1 MARGG
6 KGRRNGSLQRGGDAG
21 GRGTARRTRLR
32 EIAGVGFVALTVAAI
47 IALASY
53 SPHDPSFNVAT
64 GTGRVRN
71 HLGVLGSH
79 VADLLVQAFGF
90 GSWLFPVFAFGAA
103 VLCFAGISFGLWSRI
118 GRGAGLTGFSLSLVA
133 LGRLA
138 FGDVDPLYG
147 GGAPPVP
154 AGGVFGGILVGLV
167 RPWLGDS
174 GTALVFTFLLVA
186 SFTLAT
192 HLTPRVAARGAWAG
206 ARGAGGLLA
215 EAWSVARRAWELRR
229 GRKEKEQARGKR
241 GGAARKPAAEEPPE
255 PLEIDEEDLE
265 GPMIVHR
272 PPPQRKK
279 PAARRPEPVR
289 TPGSYVLPP
298 LDLLDDPPADRA
310 PVSRDEILA
319 HSRILERKLADF
331 GVNGKVTQV
340 HPGPVITMYEYE
352 PAAGIKVNR
361 IVGLQDDLA
370 LALSATSVR
379 VVAPIP
385 GKPVVG
391 IELPNRTREVVTLK
405 EVMLSEEY
413 ARAHS
418 KLSVALGKDIFGKP
432 RVGDLGKMPHLLIAG
447 ATGSGKSVMINT
459 LISSLLFSARPDE
472 VQFIMIDPKM
482 VELTMYDGIP
492 HLIAPVVSNPKKAAY
507 ALRNAVGLMEER
519 LRILSEKRVRNIE
532 SYNHH
537 LAAEAK
543 ARGEAPALM
552 PYLVIV
558 IDELADLMIL
568 AQSEVED
575 SITRLAQLS
584 RAVGMHLVIATQRPS
599 TNVITGIIKANLPVR
614 MSFNVSSKI
623 DSRVVLDANG
633 AEQLLGKGD
642 MLYLPPGTNK
652 LERIHGAFVSEDEV
666 KRLVEHL
673 KGQAAPTYNE
683 AILKPPPASEDGDA
697 GGGDGEQDEMY
708 DQAVA
713 VVSESGQASISYV
726 QRRLKVGYN
735 RAARM
740 IEAMEKAGLI
750 GPADGAKPRK
760 ILARRNYDEE

>member
-1 MARGG
+1 MGRGRKKKKDPSLRRRRDDGARSAA
-6 KGRRNGSLQRGGDAG
+6 RRN
-21 GRGTARRTRLR
+21 RLR
-32 EIAGVGFVALTVAAI
+32 EIAGVACVALTIAAI
-47 IALASY
+47 IALASH
-53 SPHDPSFNVAT
+53 SPLDPSFNDET
-64 GTGRVRN
+64 
-71 HLGVLGSH
+71 GSH
-79 VADLLVQAFGF
+79 RAHNYLGIVGSSFADLLLQLFGF
-90 GSWLFPVFAFGAA
+90 GAWLFPVFAFGAA
-103 VLCFAGISFGLWSRI
+103 VLLFAGVAISPLSRL
-118 GRGAGLTGFSLSLVA
+118 GRALGLTGFSLSLVA
-133 LGRLA
+133 LGNLA
-138 FGDVDPLYG
+138 FGSSDPIYG
-147 GGAPPVP
+147 GGAPAIP
-154 AGGVFGGILVGLV
+154 AGGALGSLLV
-167 RPWLGDS
+167 RLTRTWLGDA
-174 GTALVFTFLLVA
+174 GAGLLFAFLLVA

-192 HLTPRVAARGAWAG
+192 HLTPRRVTLAAWAG
-206 ARGAGGLLA
+206 VRAAWDGVIRARD
-215 EAWSVARRAWELRR
+215 LRR
-229 GRKEKEQARGKR
+229 GRKEKELARTR
-241 GGAARKPAAEEPPE
+241 RAAPE
-255 PLEIDEEDLE
+255 PEAEPELPPGPEPDPGLEIEEEDLA

-272 PPPQRKK
+272 PPPARKK
-279 PAARRPEPVR
+279 PGTRRPEPAR
-289 TPGSYVLPP
+289 SSGAYVLPP
-298 LDLLDDPPADRA
+298 LDLLDDPPPDRVT
-310 PVSRDEILA
+310 VSEEEVRANSQILV
-319 HSRILERKLADF
+319 RKLADF
-331 GVNGKVTQV
+331 GANGKVTQV
-340 HPGPVITMYEYE
+340 HPGPVITTYDFE
-352 PAAGIKVNR
+352 PAAGVKMSR
-361 IVGLQDDLA
+361 IEGLQDDLA
-370 LALSATSVR
+370 LALSAVSIR
-379 VVAPIP
+379 VARTP

-391 IELPNRTREVVTLK
+391 IELPNKRREAVTLK
-405 EVMLSEEY
+405 EIMLSEEF
-413 ARAHS
+413 AAAHG
-418 KLSVALGKDIFGKP
+418 KLAVALGKSTLGTP
-432 RVGDLGKMPHLLIAG
+432 RVGDLGKMPHVLIAG

-459 LISSLLFSARPDE
+459 LISSILFSARPDE

-519 LRILSEKRVRNIE
+519 YKILAEKKVRNIE

-552 PYLVIV
+552 SYLVIV

-642 MLYLPPGTNK
+642 MLYLPPGTNR

-683 AILKPPPASEDGDA
+683 ALLQPPPAESGEAEGA
-697 GGGDGEQDEMY
+697 EGEQDEMY

-713 VVSESGQASISYV
+713 VVTESGQASISYV

-740 IEAMEKAGLI
+740 IEAMEKAGLVS
-750 GPADGAKPRK
+750 PADGAKPRR
-760 ILARRNYDEE
+760 ILARRSYDEGE

>member
-1 MARGG
+1 MARGR
-6 KGRRNGSLQRGGDAG
+6 KKKKDQSLRQGREKNLHRA
-21 GRGTARRTRLR
+21 ARWNRLR
-32 EIAGVGFVALTVAAI
+32 EIAGVGLVALTIAAI

-53 SPHDPSFNVAT
+53 NTHDPSLNVAT
-64 GTGRVRN
+64 GRGGTHN
-71 HLGVLGSH
+71 YLGVFGAYF
-79 VADLLVQAFGF
+79 ADLLVQLFGF
-90 GSWLFPVFAFGAA
+90 GAWLFPVFSFGAA
-103 VLCFAGISFGLWSRI
+103 VLLFAGIAISPLSRL
-118 GRGAGLTGFSLSLVA
+118 GRSLGLTGFSLALVA
-133 LGRLA
+133 LGNLA
-138 FGDVDPLYG
+138 FGAKHDPFYPPTDAG
-147 GGAPPVP
+147 GGFGSVL
-154 AGGVFGGILVGLV
+154 AGLT
-167 RPWLGDS
+167 RPWLGDL
-174 GTALVFTFLLVA
+174 GAGLLFTFLLVA

-192 HLTPRVAARGAWAG
+192 HLTPRHITSIAWAG
-206 ARGAGGLLA
+206 ARA
-215 EAWSVARRAWELRR
+215 AWGRAMRAWELRR
-229 GRKEKEQARGKR
+229 GRKEKELARSR
-241 GGAARKPAAEEPPE
+241 RSEVEVRKAKPQPPE
-255 PLEIDEEDLE
+255 PALEIDDEDLA

-272 PPPQRKK
+272 PPPLLKK
-279 PAARRPEPVR
+279 PGGRRPEPAR
-289 TPGSYVLPP
+289 THGNYVLPP
-298 LDLLDDPPADRA
+298 LDLLDDPPPERV
-310 PVSRDEILA
+310 PISREEILA
-319 HSRILERKLADF
+319 NSRILERKLADF
-331 GVNGKVTQV
+331 GVNGRVTQV

-405 EVMLSEEY
+405 EIMLSEEY
-413 ARAHS
+413 GKAHS
-418 KLSVALGKDIFGKP
+418 KLTVALGKDIFGKP
-432 RVGDLGKMPHLLIAG
+432 RIADLGKMPHVLIAG

-459 LISSLLFSARPDE
+459 LISSILFSARPDE

-519 LRILSEKRVRNIE
+519 YRILAEKKVRNIE

-552 PYLVIV
+552 SFLVIV

-633 AEQLLGKGD
+633 AELLLGKGD

-683 AILKPPPASEDGDA
+683 ALLQPPPASEDG
-697 GGGDGEQDEMY
+697 GGEGGDGEQDEMY

-750 GPADGAKPRK
+750 GPADGARPRK
-760 ILARRNYDEE
+760 ILARRTYDEE

>member
-1 MARGG
+1 VARG
-6 KGRRNGSLQRGGDAG
+6 KKKKKDQTLRRGGEQS
-21 GRGTARRTRLR
+21 ARRAARWHRLR
-32 EIAGVGFVALTVAAI
+32 EIAGAGFVALTIAAI
-47 IALASY
+47 FALASY
-53 SPHDPSFNVAT
+53 SSHDPSLNVAT
-64 GTGRVRN
+64 GRGAVHNYLGRF
-71 HLGVLGSH
+71 GAYF
-79 VADLLVQAFGF
+79 ADLLIQFFGF
-90 GSWLFPVFAFGAA
+90 GAWLFPLFAFGAA
-103 VLCFAGISFGLWSRI
+103 VLCFTDIAISFIRRLGRLFGL
-118 GRGAGLTGFSLSLVA
+118 AVFSLSLVA
-133 LGRLA
+133 LGNLVFDAR
-138 FGDVDPLYG
+138 DPFYG
-147 GGAPPVP
+147 GGQPIP
-154 AGGVFGGILVGLV
+154 AGGVAGKLLAGLAL
-167 RPWLGDS
+167 PWLS
-174 GTALVFTFLLVA
+174 LAGTTILFVFLLIA

-192 HLTPRVAARGAWAG
+192 HLTPRRIALGVWTAVKAAAAAL
-206 ARGAGGLLA
+206 AR
-215 EAWSVARRAWELRR
+215 ARDLRR
-229 GRKEKEQARGKR
+229 GRREKEQGRISRETAPP
-241 GGAARKPAAEEPPE
+241 APVRKTAPPPVE
-255 PLEIDEEDLE
+255 TPLEIEEADLE

-272 PPPQRKK
+272 PLPPKK
-279 PAARRPEPVR
+279 PAARRSEPAR
-289 TPGSYVLPP
+289 TRGSFVLPP
-298 LDLLDDPPADRA
+298 LDLLDEPPADRA
-310 PVSRDEILA
+310 PISREEILA
-319 HSRILERKLADF
+319 NSKILERKLADF

-352 PAAGIKVNR
+352 LAPGIKMNR
-361 IVGLQDDLA
+361 IEGLQEDLA
-370 LALSATSVR
+370 LALSAPSVR
-379 VVAPIP
+379 VARVP
-385 GKPVVG
+385 GKSVVG

-405 EVMLSEEY
+405 EIMLSEDFN
-413 ARAHS
+413 RAHS
-418 KLSVALGKDIFGKP
+418 KLSVALGKDTFGKP
-432 RVGDLGKMPHLLIAG
+432 RVADLGKMPHVLIAG

-459 LISSLLFSARPDE
+459 LISSILFSARPDE

-519 LRILSEKRVRNIE
+519 YKILAEKKVRNIE

-543 ARGEAPALM
+543 ARGEAPVLM
-552 PYLVIV
+552 PFLVIV

-633 AEQLLGKGD
+633 AELLLGKGD

-673 KGQAAPTYNE
+673 KGQAQPTYNE
-683 AILKPPPASEDGDA
+683 ALLQPPPASEEGGA
-697 GGGDGEQDEMY
+697 EGGDGEQDEMY

-760 ILARRNYDEE
+760 ILARRTYDEE

>member
-1 MARGG
+1 MARG
-6 KGRRNGSLQRGGDAG
+6 KKKKKDQSLRRGHEESAHRA
-21 GRGTARRTRLR
+21 ARWNRLR
-32 EIAGVGFVALTVAAI
+32 EIAGVGFVALTIAAI

-53 SPHDPSFNVAT
+53 SAHDPSLNVAT
-64 GTGRVRN
+64 GSGPTRN
-71 HLGVLGSH
+71 YLGVFGSYF
-79 VADLLVQAFGF
+79 ADLLIQLFGF
-90 GSWLFPVFAFGAA
+90 GAWLFPAHAFGAA
-103 VLCFAGISFGLWSRI
+103 VLCFTHIPISLARRI
-118 GRGAGLTGFSLSLVA
+118 GRLVGLVVFSLSLVA
-133 LGRLA
+133 LGNLA
-138 FGDVDPLYG
+138 FPGADPLYSGGAVPG
-147 GGAPPVP
+147 GGVLGKLLADL
-154 AGGVFGGILVGLV
+154 AL
-167 RPWLGDS
+167 PWLS
-174 GTALVFTFLLVA
+174 FAGTALVFAFLLVA

-192 HLTPRVAARGAWAG
+192 HLTPRRIAHGVWTRAQAAAAV
-206 ARGAGGLLA
+206 
-215 EAWSVARRAWELRR
+215 VARARDLRR
-229 GRKEKEQARGKR
+229 GRKEKELARGTR
-241 GGAARKPAAEEPPE
+241 GAAGAPGQAAAPRQPADD
-255 PLEIDEEDLE
+255 PLEIGEEDLA

-272 PPPQRKK
+272 PPPLRRK
-279 PAARRPEPVR
+279 PGARRPEPTR
-289 TPGSYVLPP
+289 SRGNYVLPP

-319 HSRILERKLADF
+319 NTRILERKLADF

-340 HPGPVITMYEYE
+340 HPGPVITMYDYE
-352 PAAGIKVNR
+352 LAPGIKMNR
-361 IVGLQDDLA
+361 IEGLQDDLA

-379 VVAPIP
+379 VARIP
-385 GKPVVG
+385 GKSVVG

-405 EVMLSEEY
+405 EIMLSEEFG
-413 ARAHS
+413 RAHS
-418 KLSVALGKDIFGKP
+418 KLSVSLGKDTVGKP
-432 RVGDLGKMPHLLIAG
+432 RIADLGKMPHVLIAG

-459 LISSLLFSARPDE
+459 LISSILFSARPDE

-519 LRILSEKRVRNIE
+519 YKILAEKKVRNIE

-543 ARGEAPALM
+543 ARGETPALM
-552 PYLVIV
+552 SFLVIV

-633 AEQLLGKGD
+633 AELLLGKGD

-673 KGQAAPTYNE
+673 KGQATPTYNE
-683 AILKPPPASEDGDA
+683 ALLQPPPADA
-697 GGGDGEQDEMY
+697 AEAEGGDGEQDEMY

-740 IEAMEKAGLI
+740 IEAMEKAGLV

-760 ILARRNYDEE
+760 ILARRTYDEE

>member
-1 MARGG
+1 MARGR
-6 KGRRNGSLQRGGDAG
+6 KKKKDQSIRRGHEGS
-21 GRGTARRTRLR
+21 ARQAARWNRLR
-32 EIAGVGFVALTVAAI
+32 EIAGVGFVALTIAAI

-53 SPHDPSFNVAT
+53 NARDPSFNVAT
-64 GTGRVRN
+64 RSGATHN
-71 HLGVLGSH
+71 YLGIFGAH
-79 VADLLVQAFGF
+79 FADLLVQLFGF
-90 GSWLFPVFAFGAA
+90 GAWLFPVHAFGAA
-103 VLCFAGISFGLWSRI
+103 VLCFTHIPISLASRI
-118 GRGAGLTGFSLSLVA
+118 GRLVGLTIFSLSLVA
-133 LGRLA
+133 LGNLA
-138 FGDVDPLYG
+138 FPGADLWYSG
-147 GGAPPVP
+147 GGQPVP
-154 AGGVFGGILVGLV
+154 GGGVVGKLLAGLV
-167 RPWLGDS
+167 LPLLGFS
-174 GTALVFTFLLVA
+174 GTWIVFVFLLIA
-186 SFTLAT
+186 AFTLAT
-192 HLTPRVAARGAWAG
+192 HLTPRRIAQALWTRALATAAA
-206 ARGAGGLLA
+206 
-215 EAWSVARRAWELRR
+215 VARARDLRR
-229 GRKEKEQARGKR
+229 GRKEKEQARGTR
-241 GGAARKPAAEEPPE
+241 GAAGTPEEKPALRLPLEE
-255 PLEIDEEDLE
+255 PLEIGDEDLA
-265 GPMIVHR
+265 GPLIVHR
-272 PPPQRKK
+272 PPPLHRK
-279 PAARRPEPVR
+279 PGPRRPEPAR
-289 TPGSYVLPP
+289 TRSTFVLPP

-331 GVNGKVTQV
+331 GVNGRVTQV

-405 EVMLSEEY
+405 EIMLSEEY
-413 ARAHS
+413 GRGHS
-418 KLSVALGKDIFGKP
+418 KLTVALGKDIYGKP
-432 RVGDLGKMPHLLIAG
+432 RIADLGKMPHVLIAG

-459 LISSLLFSARPDE
+459 LISSILFSARPDE

-519 LRILSEKRVRNIE
+519 YKILAEKKVRNIE

-537 LAAEAK
+537 IAAEAK
-543 ARGEAPALM
+543 ARGEVPALM
-552 PYLVIV
+552 SFLVIV

-633 AEQLLGKGD
+633 AELLLGKGD

-673 KGQAAPTYNE
+673 KGQAQPTYNE
-683 AILKPPPASEDGDA
+683 ALLQPPPTDDA
-697 GGGDGEQDEMY
+697 AGEAGDGEQDEMY